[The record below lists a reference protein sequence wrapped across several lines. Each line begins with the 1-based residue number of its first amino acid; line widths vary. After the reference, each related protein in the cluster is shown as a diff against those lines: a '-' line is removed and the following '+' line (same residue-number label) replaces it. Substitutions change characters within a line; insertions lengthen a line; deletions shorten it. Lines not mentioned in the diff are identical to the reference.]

1 MGEERAD
8 APLDRWGIAGAVL
21 TLYRNRLEY
30 VPGSPQPPVLVPLRS
45 VAAVTV
51 LRWPMSGY
59 RHVAAGG
66 IAYQWSVGSVGSA
79 AAAKEARARI
89 AAALP

>member
-8 APLDRWGIAGAVL
+8 APLGRWGLAGAVL

-45 VAAVTV
+45 VEAVTV

-59 RHVAAGG
+59 LHVAAGG
-66 IAYQWSVGSVGSA
+66 IAYQWSVGSA